1 LPYAFYETFSPNVV
15 DQREWSGDVGL
26 NSELMGVAPRAPLIL
41 FDGVCNLCNGW
52 VRFVVRRDPA
62 GVFRFAAQQSPAG
75 QALIEERM
83 RGAVELS
90 SVILIVD
97 DAAYTE
103 SDAVL
108 QILAR
113 LGRPWSWVVFLRFI
127 PRRVRD
133 VCYRF
138 IARHRYRWFGK
149 TELCQIPSPEIRSRF
164 IE

>member
-1 LPYAFYETFSPNVV
+1 
-15 DQREWSGDVGL
+15 
-26 NSELMGVAPRAPLIL
+26 
-41 FDGVCNLCNGW
+41 
-52 VRFVVRRDPA
+52 
-62 GVFRFAAQQSPAG
+62 
-75 QALIEERM
+75 
-83 RGAVELS
+83 
-90 SVILIVD
+90 VILIVD